1 MKFSGSALLPLNAA
15 LTVLRYKNYEQVAQK
30 QVVSKMKKWF
40 IFLVLLLTG
49 CVAKQVPYSPSDMV
63 NTEVAANVIEQVI
76 MEQPQKFRPEG
87 LVVTSSYIGLSEGQ
101 NSKAVAVSNY
111 NDASN
116 LLLSSSNVR
125 LSEINSRYYF
135 NSILALELYSKRDWF
150 IIQLKNDEQQVVKR
164 FYTRSLEKAQ
174 RFIDSINYMKF
185 STKPFA
191 AE

>member
-1 MKFSGSALLPLNAA
+1 M
-15 LTVLRYKNYEQVAQK
+15 
-30 QVVSKMKKWF
+30 
-40 IFLVLLLTG
+40 
-49 CVAKQVPYSPSDMV
+49 
-63 NTEVAANVIEQVI
+63 
-76 MEQPQKFRPEG
+76 
-87 LVVTSSYIGLSEGQ
+87 TSSYIGLSEGQ
-101 NSKAVAVSNY
+101 NSKVVAVSNY
-111 NDASN
+111 NDSSN

-174 RFIDSINYMKF
+174 RFIDSINYMKI